1 MTSTK
6 NWMESMMYDIAEMGE
21 IDIVENTLQIN
32 DQNMLR
38 NKLIEVISYLIDHN
52 FEKLLLI
59 LYRIDVDEEKAK
71 TLLSKNLPSAAP
83 EILADLII
91 QRQIKKE
98 EVKRS
103 FTQYTAEFT
112 DDEDLR
118 L

>member
-1 MTSTK
+1 MVTTK
-6 NWMESMMYDIAEMGE
+6 NWMETMMSDIARMGE
-21 IDIVENTLQIN
+21 LDMEENSIHIADQETLKKN
-32 DQNMLR
+32 LV
-38 NKLIEVISYLIDHN
+38 EVITYLIDHN

-59 LYRIDVDEEKAK
+59 LYRIDVDEERAK
-71 TLLSKNLPSAAP
+71 KLLAKNLPEAAP
-83 EILADLII
+83 EVLAELII

-103 FTQYTAEFT
+103 FQQSAAEFT

>member
-6 NWMESMMYDIAEMGE
+6 NWMESMMSDIAEMSE
-21 IDIVENTLQIN
+21 IELKDNMLQIN
-32 DQNMLR
+32 DQEVLKT
-38 NKLIEVISYLIDHN
+38 KLMEVISYLMDHN
-52 FEKLLLI
+52 FEKLILI
-59 LYRIDVDEEKAK
+59 LYRIDVDEERAK
-71 TLLSKNLPSAAP
+71 TLLAKHLPESAP

-103 FTQYTAEFT
+103 FKQHVPEFS

>member
-1 MTSTK
+1 
-6 NWMESMMYDIAEMGE
+6 MESVLYDIAEMSE
-21 IDIVENTLQIN
+21 IDINDNMLQIN
-32 DQNMLR
+32 DRIVLR
-38 NKLIEVISYLIDHN
+38 TKLIEVISYLMDHN

-71 TLLSKNLPSAAP
+71 TLLAKHLPSSAP

-103 FTQYTAEFT
+103 FKQPSPEFA

>member
-1 MTSTK
+1 
-6 NWMESMMYDIAEMGE
+6 MESMLSEIAEMSE
-21 IDIVENTLQIN
+21 IELQDNMVIIN
-32 DQNMLR
+32 DQEVLKT
-38 NKLIEVISYLIDHN
+38 KLMEVISYLIDHN
-52 FEKLLLI
+52 FEKLILM

-71 TLLSKNLPSAAP
+71 TLLAKHLPESAP

-98 EVKRS
+98 EVKRTFKQPS
-103 FTQYTAEFT
+103 PEFS